1 MWQHRRKKGD
11 EIMLTY
17 VKYAILHTGVKW
29 MANMDQCGSIA
40 AQDLAIIGYIYF
52 V

>member
-1 MWQHRRKKGD
+1 
-11 EIMLTY
+11 MLTY

-29 MANMDQCGSIA
+29 LTNMDQCGSIA
-40 AQDLAIIGYIYF
+40 AQDLAIIEYIYF